1 MTRRLLPL
9 ATILAAAICLVR
21 IAHHSPAVLADTARA
36 MASRSFEFTY
46 QVHFPATERP
56 GGPVRL
62 WIPLPQADGYQD
74 VSMLHIDSPAAY
86 SQGRDSEYK
95 NRFAMFKPTAKQ
107 YATGFDVTVR
117 FTATRREHKV
127 ALDGMLKDA
136 SVSSTAG
143 PLLHRYLEPDKLV
156 PLNGA
161 IAELA
166 KEHTAGDTTQ
176 IEKARHIYEYVVS
189 TMRYDKTGEGWGRG
203 DALWACTAKRGNCT
217 DFHSLFIGM
226 MRSSDIPARF
236 EMGFSLPAGK
246 TEGDI
251 AGYHCWAEFYL
262 NGLGWVPVDA
272 SEASKNPAQ
281 HDYFFGAHDV
291 NRVFFTYGRDIRLSS
306 DQKGE
311 PLNYFIYPYA
321 EINGQQVKN
330 LETHFSFRDVAATAE
345 AAAFRSSR
353 PNSD

>member
-1 MTRRLLPL
+1 MTRRVLSMAYL
-9 ATILAAAICLVR
+9 LAAAISLFR
-21 IAHHSPAVLADTARA
+21 LAHPSSAVTADSALPPAART
-36 MASRSFEFTY
+36 FEFTY
-46 QVHFPATERP
+46 EVHFPATENP

-62 WIPLPQADGYQD
+62 WLPLPQPDGYQD
-74 VSMLHIDSPAAY
+74 VSALHIDSPAAY

-107 YATGFDVTVR
+107 YASGFDVTVR
-117 FTATRREHKV
+117 FTATRREHRV
-127 ALDGMLKDA
+127 DLDGSPKNALA
-136 SVSSTAG
+136 ASTAG
-143 PLLHRYLEPDKLV
+143 PLLHRYLEADKLV

-189 TMRYDKTGEGWGRG
+189 TMRYDKSGEGWGRG
-203 DALWACTAKRGNCT
+203 DAIWACTAKRGNCT

-226 MRSSDIPARF
+226 MRSSGIPARF
-236 EMGFSLPAGK
+236 EIGFPLPEGK

-262 NGLGWVPVDA
+262 NGVGWVPVDA
-272 SEASKNPAQ
+272 SEAWKNPAK

-291 NRVFFTYGRDIRLSS
+291 NRVFFTYGRDIYLSS
-306 DQKGE
+306 DQKGDA
-311 PLNYFIYPYA
+311 LNYFIYPYA
-321 EINGQQVKN
+321 EINGQPVKT
-330 LETHFSFRDVAATAE
+330 LRTRFSFRDVAATQR
-345 AAAFRSSR
+345 AAAR
-353 PNSD
+353 

>member
-1 MTRRLLPL
+1 MTRRLLSTVYL
-9 ATILAAAICLVR
+9 LAASICLFHV
-21 IAHHSPAVLADTARA
+21 AHPAPAVSADSAPPPA
-36 MASRSFEFTY
+36 ARSFEFTY
-46 QVHFPATERP
+46 QVHFPATEDP

-62 WIPLPQADGYQD
+62 WLPLPQPDDYQD
-74 VSMLHIDSPAAY
+74 VSALHVDSPAAY

-117 FTATRREHKV
+117 FTATRREHRV
-127 ALDGMLKDA
+127 ALDGSLKSPSA
-136 SVSSTAG
+136 TSSAG
-143 PLLHRYLEPDKLV
+143 PLLHRYLQADKLV

-166 KEHTAGDTTQ
+166 KEHTVGDTTQ

-189 TMRYDKTGEGWGRG
+189 TMRYDKSGDGWGRG
-203 DALWACTAKRGNCT
+203 DAVWACSAKRGNCT

-226 MRSSDIPARF
+226 MRSSGIPARF
-236 EMGFSLPAGK
+236 EIGFPLPEGK
-246 TEGDI
+246 SEGDI

-262 NGLGWVPVDA
+262 NAVGWVPVDA
-272 SEASKNPAQ
+272 SEAWKNPAK

-291 NRVFFTYGRDIRLSS
+291 NRVFFTYGRDIHLSS
-306 DQKGE
+306 DQKGD

-321 EINGQQVKN
+321 EINGRAMKN
-330 LETHFSFRDVAATAE
+330 LQTHFSFRDVAATQRV
-345 AAAFRSSR
+345 AA
-353 PNSD
+353 N